1 MRTIGDFNF
10 AINFEPTSQKILDSR
25 LKVSTKDDLTTAY
38 PNNNY
43 YPKMV
48 VTVEDENALYMLT
61 GDDPTDISNWT
72 KLVAGDDV
80 TVSVENSLT
89 SSSTSN
95 ALSAAMG
102 KKLNDEKVS
111 KTTTINGKPLSSN
124 IELTSSDIDGVA
136 TLNLNG
142 KIPTS
147 QLPSYV
153 DDILEFDNVVDSGS
167 FATVQGSIS
176 PQRIYYIKSVNQFAA
191 SDSIM
196 TELNPTNLHGSWQEN
211 DKYRDSAAYG
221 SASESGQGIIPQTGV
236 IYFCKNEN
244 KIYRWSGS
252 ELVEIGESLA
262 LGETSSTAYAGDKG
276 AQNADNISKLTDIVI
291 GTNGGVITD
300 SLVVTTD
307 PENKY
312 SEYEYI
318 TIGYG
323 VANSTHPNNNPELKY
338 IHIPAASTTKAG
350 CMTVSDKN
358 NITNIINS
366 LTWQTIE

>member
-25 LKVSTKDDLTTAY
+25 LKVATKTDLTTAY
-38 PNNNY
+38 PNKNY

-61 GDDPTDISNWT
+61 GDGPTVIDNWT
-72 KLVAGDDV
+72 KLVAGDDS
-80 TVSVENSLT
+80 TVNVENTLT
-89 SSSTSN
+89 SSSTTN

-102 KKLNDEKVS
+102 KKLNDEKVA
-111 KTTTINGKPLSSN
+111 KTTTVNGKPLSSN
-124 IELTSSDIDGVA
+124 VVIGGNDIEVEAPSEYGGSTTTLQGIINAIGAMSDDYVTKTQIGNNNGVA
-136 TLNLNG
+136 SLDDSG
-142 KIPTS
+142 KVPS
-147 QLPSYV
+147 AQLPSYV
-153 DDILEFDNVVDSGS
+153 DDVLEYDNRSSFPGVGQSG
-167 FATVQGSIS
+167 I
-176 PQRIYYIKSVNQFAA
+176 IYIAK
-191 SDSIM
+191 D
-196 TELNPTNLHGSWQEN
+196 TNL
-211 DKYRDSAAYG
+211 
-221 SASESGQGIIPQTGV
+221 T
-236 IYFCKNEN
+236 
-244 KIYRWSGS
+244 YRWSGS
-252 ELVEIGESLA
+252 TYVEISPSLA

-276 AQNADNISKLTDIVI
+276 ARNADNISKLTDIVI
-291 GTNGGVITD
+291 GTSGGVITD

-307 PENKY
+307 PEDKY